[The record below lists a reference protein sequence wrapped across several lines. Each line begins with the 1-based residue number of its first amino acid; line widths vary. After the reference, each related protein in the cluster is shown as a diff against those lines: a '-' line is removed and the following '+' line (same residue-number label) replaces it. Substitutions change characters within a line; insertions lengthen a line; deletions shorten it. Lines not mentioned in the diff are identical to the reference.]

1 MSLWKRLWPYRTP
14 EADLDAELRFHVQ
27 RQLDNHLKAGLSRGE
42 AERRVRLEFGAL

>member
-27 RQLDNHLKAGLSRGE
+27 RQLDDRPEGRTVT
-42 AERRVRLEFGAL
+42 R